1 MAIFAQEESKKPQP
15 PGTLEKGIGL
25 VSSLLKTGPVDK
37 RTRDPAKELTVNQMA
52 AIKEFLA
59 LFRRRREELHIEMQR
74 LTERLNQNHEDNIA
88 GKILSEK

>member
-1 MAIFAQEESKKPQP
+1 
-15 PGTLEKGIGL
+15 
-25 VSSLLKTGPVDK
+25 
-37 RTRDPAKELTVNQMA
+37 MA
-52 AIKEFLA
+52 AIKEFLG